1 MIFIIKI
8 VDFLKIFAFLKAVI
22 LLSKS

>member
-1 MIFIIKI
+1 MIFIIKM
-8 VDFLKIFAFLKAVI
+8 VDFLKFFAFLKAVS